1 MCVRG
6 MCRTGSGSLNM
17 PGSAFGRSKQTAWST
32 SEQTGSSAAFNSSRS
47 LHEDVLNK
55 WFKLI
60 CC

>member
-6 MCRTGSGSLNM
+6 TCRTGSGSLNVL
-17 PGSAFGRSKQTAWST
+17 GSAFARSKQPACST
-32 SEQTGSSAAFNSSRS
+32 SEQPGSSVAFNSSRS